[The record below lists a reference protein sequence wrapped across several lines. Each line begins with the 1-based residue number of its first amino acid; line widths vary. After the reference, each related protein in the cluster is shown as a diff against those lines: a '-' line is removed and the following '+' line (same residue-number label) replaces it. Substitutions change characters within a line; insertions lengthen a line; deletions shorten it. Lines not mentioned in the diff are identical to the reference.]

1 MLPYVQQGIVIE
13 TEVYCY
19 FNYNYYDYKLFVVAE
34 DYCHY
39 PLKHYQEMSIV
50 HMTVTV
56 KAYLNPILLLVTLFI
71 HQNLDTPFR
80 ISLF

>member
-1 MLPYVQQGIVIE
+1 MN
-13 TEVYCY
+13 TS
-19 FNYNYYDYKLFVVAE
+19 FFVLSD

-39 PLKHYQEMSIV
+39 PLIHYQEMSIV
-50 HMTVTV
+50 HITITV
-56 KAYLNPILLLVTLFI
+56 KAYLNPSVLLVTLFI